1 MSYAEKLAELA
12 KLRDGEETKRRA
24 RDEQELDEQLFA
36 LASDPKNVF
45 VRVPDAPSHLPGHVV
60 CRVPGQ
66 PQIQRFREIMFRD
79 SAQRGAVAAKA
90 AARSGVARVRTRPRS
105 LPACGSVR
113 HMVASHSP
121 VTSFSRY
128 WLLSSGLAW
137 CLMHS

>member
-36 LASDPKNVF
+36 PASDPKNVF

-90 AARSGVARVRTRPRS
+90 AAGSDLASQTRLYPSAERYADLVAECPM
-105 LPACGSVR
+105 LPDKIAQLLIQAAEAGA
-113 HMVASHSP
+113 VAE
-121 VTSFSRY
+121 
-128 WLLSSGLAW
+128 GKG
-137 CLMHS
+137 